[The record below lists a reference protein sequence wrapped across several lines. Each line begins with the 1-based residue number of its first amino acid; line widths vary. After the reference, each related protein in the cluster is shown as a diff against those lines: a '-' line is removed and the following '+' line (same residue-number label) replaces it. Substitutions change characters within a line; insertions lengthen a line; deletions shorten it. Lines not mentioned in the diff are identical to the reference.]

1 MTPLL
6 LSLLVAPALAGFPPG
21 SWLLG
26 STYSYAKWLA
36 DHTNTPEFPGKE
48 ETFLANIQIMKQHN
62 SNPARTYTMAPN
74 VHSALTT
81 AEYDQVIS
89 NGWYDQRRSLADESA
104 AVAAPWSFAS
114 AAARILDG
122 ASTMVDALL
131 RRLSGRKKRGDDG
144 RGLPRAFSWNAVKPS
159 VVTPAKN
166 QGRCGSCWAFAS
178 TEVAESTAAINSG
191 LLFNLSTQ
199 QLVSCSGN
207 PQQCGGAGGCA
218 GSTGQAAYAYAEN
231 AGFVLDAQYPYTSG
245 ANSVTGACI
254 ADLTRNPVVTI
265 KGFKT
270 VAFNDANALL
280 RAVKESGPV
289 VISVAAGPL
298 HHYSSGILS
307 DNGAIMDTTINH
319 AVVITGWGR
328 DAATGLDY
336 YEVRN
341 SWGTS
346 WGENGYVRVAS
357 YRNTPA
363 GEPCGIDTAP
373 ADGSGC
379 PGGPATQTVCG
390 VIGLLSNSTYPTGVR
405 VVQRSPRSP
414 RSPRK

>member
-1 MTPLL
+1 MAAGAAGGVAIIVAQLL
-6 LSLLVAPALAGFPPG
+6 LRNGGTFCGGCAEAPR
-21 SWLLG
+21 S
-26 STYSYAKWLA
+26 
-36 DHTNTPEFPGKE
+36 
-48 ETFLANIQIMKQHN
+48 
-62 SNPARTYTMAPN
+62 RC
-74 VHSALTT
+74 ALTLQ
-81 AEYDQVIS
+81 AHAHP
-89 NGWYDQRRSLADESA
+89 RLPLRS
-104 AVAAPWSFAS
+104 
-114 AAARILDG
+114 
-122 ASTMVDALL
+122 
-131 RRLSGRKKRGDDG
+131 
-144 RGLPRAFSWNAVKPS
+144 
-159 VVTPAKN
+159 
-166 QGRCGSCWAFAS
+166 CGSCWAFAS

-245 ANSVTGACI
+245 ANAVTGACI
-254 ADLTRNPVVTI
+254 ADLTRNPVVSI
-265 KGFKT
+265 KGYKT

-298 HHYSSGILS
+298 QHYSSGILS

-319 AVVITGWGR
+319 AVVITGWGY
-328 DAATGLDY
+328 DAAAGLDY
-336 YEVRN
+336 YEVRVLRLQGVYSAKQGAPLTHPPAPLQVRN

-414 RSPRK
+414 GSPRK